1 MRSICIRYAVLG
13 SIYRNL
19 QACFLIQL
27 GTTNT
32 NMLNML
38 DFMPKTTGFG
48 SMSDKNTCEGV
59 DDSYSL
65 RLQTGRCLSSG
76 LKN

>member
-1 MRSICIRYAVLG
+1 MSSICIRYEVLE

-38 DFMPKTTGFG
+38 VPKTTGFG

>member
-1 MRSICIRYAVLG
+1 
-13 SIYRNL
+13 
-19 QACFLIQL
+19 
-27 GTTNT
+27 
-32 NMLNML
+32 
-38 DFMPKTTGFG
+38 MPKTTGFG

-76 LKN
+76 LKNWEASVQVCKSWLFSFGFYKFDVYLDNA

>member
-1 MRSICIRYAVLG
+1 
-13 SIYRNL
+13 
-19 QACFLIQL
+19 
-27 GTTNT
+27 
-32 NMLNML
+32 ML
-38 DFMPKTTGFG
+38 DFMPTTTSFG

-65 RLQTGRCLSSG
+65 RLQTGRFLSSG